1 MGRKHSL
8 PLSIAYSGKK
18 IYSNDILRNAEAR
31 KRLQRNIEYE
41 SLQEHLDFLEKQ
53 ERDLKTEIDILDR
66 KFRII
71 EQMVALVMVEGN
83 ILTHYREVID
93 YERNN

>member
-1 MGRKHSL
+1 M
-8 PLSIAYSGKK
+8 SIESDESGKK

-31 KRLQRNIEYE
+31 KRLQNEIEYE
-41 SLQEHLDFLEKQ
+41 SLKEQLDFLDKQ
-53 ERDLKTEIDILDR
+53 ERNIKTEIDILER
-66 KFRII
+66 KFRIV
-71 EQMVALVMVEGN
+71 EQMVALVMVEGH